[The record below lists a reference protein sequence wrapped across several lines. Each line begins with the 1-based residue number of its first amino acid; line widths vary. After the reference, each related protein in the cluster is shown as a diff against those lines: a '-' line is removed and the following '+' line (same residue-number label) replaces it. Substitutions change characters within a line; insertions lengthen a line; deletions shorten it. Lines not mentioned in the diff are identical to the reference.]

1 MLDLSDLSVTRLACS
16 LLSFK
21 QWPLMADSTIMNMF
35 SPEFA
40 QHWLAD
46 RSESTDV
53 GAPERRADEALSP
66 SQQEALDALA
76 ERVSA
81 ARSVF

>member
-1 MLDLSDLSVTRLACS
+1 MDR
-16 LLSFK
+16 
-21 QWPLMADSTIMNMF
+21 F

-46 RSESTDV
+46 HS
-53 GAPERRADEALSP
+53 GATVSAVERRADDSPSP

-81 ARSVF
+81 ARSVY